1 MDAQRRQLNIKTG
14 VVNRLH
20 KELQVY
26 REEAKKTEAEIK
38 KLEEGEADEYEVRQQ
53 RRILAESERMIPDAE
68 QRLAQAL
75 GDLEDML
82 ESAEDTEASESEAYK
97 KAIAALKLARPQ

>member
-1 MDAQRRQLNIKTG
+1 
-14 VVNRLH
+14 
-20 KELQVY
+20 
-26 REEAKKTEAEIK
+26 
-38 KLEEGEADEYEVRQQ
+38 
-53 RRILAESERMIPDAE
+53 MIPDAE

-82 ESAEDTEASESEAYK
+82 VRLRTGALRSAGTCADILRTFALKESAEDTEASESEAYK